1 MVKGLLRALAVGSL
15 AVAALFAAPRL
26 ARAQSASINP
36 TSPYV
41 QITLKQQLEQGL
53 KCRRPIEFQ
62 FVDHVADLVSRGKL
76 PLDMVNICFAWSRQR
91 NSFRPFVYFQQSL
104 ITLAAQKGIQM

>member
-15 AVAALFAAPRL
+15 AVAALFAARPL
-26 ARAQSASINP
+26 ARAQSTSINP

-76 PLDMVNICFAWSRQR
+76 PLDIVNISFEWSRQR
-91 NSFRPFVYFQQSL
+91 NSYRPFVYFRQSL
-104 ITLAAQKGIQM
+104 IRLAAQQGIKI